1 MTLNSQQEGP
11 TLEGAVIIGVA
22 GVGTA
27 FSRTDRQKHRAAI
40 AVEDF
45 LICGRGIFVLLGL
58 YNRWGQ

>member
-1 MTLNSQQEGP
+1 MTLNSRQEGQ

-27 FSRTDRQKHRAAI
+27 FCSTYQQKHRAAI
-40 AVEDF
+40 AAEDF

-58 YNRWGQ
+58 